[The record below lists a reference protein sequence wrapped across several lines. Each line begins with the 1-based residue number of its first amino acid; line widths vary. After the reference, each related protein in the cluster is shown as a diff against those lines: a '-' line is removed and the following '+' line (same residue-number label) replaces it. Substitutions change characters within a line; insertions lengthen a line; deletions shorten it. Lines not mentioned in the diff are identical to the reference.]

1 MRFFLAA
8 LTFLIAFPAFSQIKA
23 ITETGDEVLL
33 HEDGTWVYLSPPEES
48 VIESNERSYEKPD
61 NASFLVKSKI
71 TGTGIWLDPKEWTFN
86 KAGENEDAEYF
97 FEKKGE
103 DLFGMLISERTE
115 IPLETM
121 RVIAFENA
129 KSAAPDII
137 IEKQEFRI
145 VNGLKVLLLQM
156 TGTIQGI
163 RFTYYSY
170 YYSDKAGTTQFI
182 TYTSENLFK
191 DYRKQM
197 EEMLNGFVLLDK

>member
-1 MRFFLAA
+1 MKFVFALLALFLA
-8 LTFLIAFPAFSQIKA
+8 LPAVSQIKA

-33 HEDGTWVYLSPPEES
+33 HNDGTWVYLSAPDNNALEM
-48 VIESNERSYEKPD
+48 NERSFEKPD

-71 TGTGIWLDPKEWTFN
+71 TGTGIWLDPKDWTFS

-103 DLFGMLISERTE
+103 DLYGMLISERTE

-121 RVIAFENA
+121 KVIAFENA
-129 KSAAPDII
+129 KSAAPDIS
-137 IEKQEFRI
+137 IEKQEYRM
-145 VNGLKVLLLQM
+145 VNGLKVMLLQM

-170 YYSDKAGTTQFI
+170 YYSDKGGTTQFI

-191 DYRKQM
+191 DYKKQM
-197 EEMLNGFVLLDK
+197 EDMLNGFILLDK